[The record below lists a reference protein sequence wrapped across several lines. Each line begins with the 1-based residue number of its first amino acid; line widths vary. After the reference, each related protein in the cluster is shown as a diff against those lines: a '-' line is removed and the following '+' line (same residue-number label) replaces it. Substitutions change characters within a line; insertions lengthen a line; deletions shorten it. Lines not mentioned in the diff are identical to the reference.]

1 VPRELSFKLIC
12 AALIIPI
19 KYGFHNNKDNNL
31 NHKAHI
37 QKHPQI
43 NDGKIFKI
51 DSIITHYSSPH
62 PQKKKKK
69 KKTKY
74 DVAKSMNQTI
84 NNIYVCVPKT
94 LKLSLSLIIYYLKIG
109 TISIYVHKKTNYKS
123 DD

>member
-51 DSIITHYSSPH
+51 DSIITHYSP
-62 PQKKKKK
+62 PPPPKKKKK
-69 KKTKY
+69 KKKQSTM
-74 DVAKSMNQTI
+74 SQNQ
-84 NNIYVCVPKT
+84 
-94 LKLSLSLIIYYLKIG
+94 
-109 TISIYVHKKTNYKS
+109 
-123 DD
+123 